1 MSGRKK
7 CERDPNIKRRKITID
22 RPAFEI
28 DEVDR
33 LARLAGYKH
42 TPKFVLACVKA
53 ARVDLDMYTSIAL
66 GNINRNV
73 NELRRRLN
81 NPTIQS
87 EDVAR
92 KLSELTDELH
102 RLPLRV
108 RGKR

>member
-1 MSGRKK
+1 MTERKELK
-7 CERDPNIKRRKITID
+7 REPNIRRRKITID
-22 RPAFEI
+22 RPALEI
-28 DEVDR
+28 DEIDR
-33 LARLAGYKH
+33 LTRLAGYKR
-42 TPKFVLACVKA
+42 TPEFFLACVKA
-53 ARVDLDMYTSIAL
+53 AKIDLDMYTSIAL
-66 GNINRNV
+66 GNVNRNV

-81 NPTIQS
+81 NTDIQS